1 MEANPMRR
9 LEGSVILVAGAGGIG
24 GGLAKRYAQEGAQ
37 VVLGDINLPAAEE
50 VVGEITGSGNT
61 ARSIHLDG
69 SDEDSVKAAISFCVE
84 TLGGLDGLHVNFASL
99 ADSNRDQGILELPL
113 DVYDETQRVNVR
125 GFYLCTRAAL
135 PALIAGGGGSIV
147 YTSSIGAY
155 TGGTAQVAYSMSKA
169 AGHALMRHVATR
181 YGPEGVRANTIAP
194 GLILHPA
201 AEAEISAKLLE
212 MCYARASIKS
222 RTGRPTDI
230 AALGTLLMSD
240 EGSYI
245 TGQVFCVDGGTT
257 MRA

>member
-1 MEANPMRR
+1 MKR
-9 LEGSVILVAGAGGIG
+9 LENKVILVAGAGGIG
-24 GGLAKRYAQEGAQ
+24 EGLAKRYAEEGAR
-37 VVLGDINLPAAEE
+37 VVLGDINLPAAEQ
-50 VVGEITGSGNT
+50 VVQAINDAGNT
-61 ARSIHLDG
+61 AFSISLDG
-69 SDEDSVKAAISFCVE
+69 SEEDSVGAAISFCVKSM
-84 TLGGLDGLHVNFASL
+84 GSLDGLHINFASL
-99 ADSNRDQGILELPL
+99 ADSNREQGILELPL
-113 DVYDETQRVNVR
+113 DVYDQTQRVNAR

-135 PALIAGGGGSIV
+135 PALLESGGGAIL

-155 TGGTAQVAYSMSKA
+155 TGGAAQVAYSMSKA

-201 AEAEISAKLLE
+201 AEAEISDELLE
-212 MCYARASIKS
+212 MCCARASIKS
-222 RTGRPTDI
+222 RTGRPVDI
-230 AALGTLLMSD
+230 AALGSLLLSD

>member
-1 MEANPMRR
+1 MKR
-9 LEGSVILVAGAGGIG
+9 LEDKVVFVAGAGGIG
-24 GGLAKRYAQEGAQ
+24 TGLAKRYAEEGAR
-37 VVLGDINLPAAEE
+37 VVLGDIDYSAAEE
-50 VVGEITGSGNT
+50 VVRGITDAGNT

-69 SDEDSVKAAISFCVE
+69 ADEGSVNAAIGFCIDSF
-84 TLGGLDGLHVNFASL
+84 GGLDGLHINFASL
-99 ADSNRDQGILELPL
+99 ADSNREQGILELPL
-113 DVYDETQRVNVR
+113 DTFDETQRINVR

-135 PALIAGGGGSIV
+135 PALLKGGGGSIV

-155 TGGTAQVAYSMSKA
+155 TGGAAQVAYSMSKA
-169 AGHALMRHVATR
+169 AGHALMRHVASR

-201 AEAEISAKLLE
+201 AEAEISAELLE
-212 MCYARASIKS
+212 MCCARASIKS
-222 RTGRPTDI
+222 RTGRPDDI
-230 AALGTLLMSD
+230 AALGALLMSD

>member
-1 MEANPMRR
+1 MRR
-9 LEGSVILVAGAGGIG
+9 LEGSVIFVAGAGGIG
-24 GGLAKRYAQEGAQ
+24 EGLARRYAEEGAQ
-37 VVLGDINLPAAEE
+37 VVLGDINLPAAEQ
-50 VVGEITGSGNT
+50 VVREINDSGYA

-69 SDEDSVKAAISFCVE
+69 SDEDSVSAAIKFCDE
-84 TLGGLDGLHVNFASL
+84 TLGGLDGLHINFASL
-99 ADSNRDQGILELPL
+99 ADSNREQGILELPL
-113 DVYDETQRVNVR
+113 DIYDETQRVNVR

-135 PALIAGGGGSIV
+135 PILIAGGGGSIV

-155 TGGTAQVAYSMSKA
+155 TGGAAQVAYSMSKA

-181 YGPEGVRANTIAP
+181 YGPDGVRANTIAP

-201 AEAEISAKLLE
+201 AEAEISEELLE
-212 MCYARASIKS
+212 MCCSRSSIKG

-230 AALGTLLMSD
+230 AALGALLMSD